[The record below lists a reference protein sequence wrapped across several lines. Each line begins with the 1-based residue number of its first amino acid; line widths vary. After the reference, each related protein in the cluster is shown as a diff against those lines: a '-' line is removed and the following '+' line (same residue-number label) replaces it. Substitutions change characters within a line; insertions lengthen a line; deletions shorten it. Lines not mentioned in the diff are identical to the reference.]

1 VFFRPNPVLVL
12 VFLQDVVGI
21 KTRTT
26 VKGIVD
32 YLAEQRTR
40 SASNSL
46 AGYAGA
52 LLNGNGNGLNVST
65 IHDATV
71 LGVLQNYSGLT
82 ADRLFNMLRASGR

>member
-1 VFFRPNPVLVL
+1 M
-12 VFLQDVVGI
+12 GI

-40 SASNSL
+40 SPSNSL

-52 LLNGNGNGLNVST
+52 LVNGNGNGNGKSAAS

-82 ADRLFNMLRASGR
+82 ADRLFNMLRASGRCVS